1 MKNRIV
7 TNSYRTINK
16 NRARFCSLMMM
27 SFLGTFTYSGIN
39 NTAPDF
45 KYSIDKYYDTHNHYD
60 IKIQSDMGMSLND
73 VSYIKDVDG
82 VLDVEGS
89 HSVDCM
95 ISLAKGET
103 VINVSSLTSYIN
115 TVEIIEGRLPTSNNE
130 IVVEEKFLTNNEIE
144 LGTNISINSSN
155 LIENTYTIVGTVKST
170 LYINSPDTT
179 SNRGN
184 TSIGIGIIN
193 YYTFV
198 NPEAFDQDYYTSI
211 YVTVEGAKEQVTSSE
226 NYNET
231 IDRVIK
237 NIELIQKEGEG
248 RREDEIKT
256 PLYEEV
262 EEAEANGLNE
272 FAIAKNSLD
281 EQKANLD
288 NLHLYISTLDPT
300 SAEYATLNA
309 QYVNGLNQYNAACI
323 EYEESYNNFLVE
335 IEQAY
340 DEIDNIS
347 TPTWYINDRNDYTTY
362 RDFINDAQSVA
373 NLGQVF
379 PIVFF
384 IVATLISLISM
395 SRLVEDERTE
405 IGTLKSLGFSNI
417 QIMGKYI
424 FFAFVATIC
433 GGIVGGIS
441 GGFVIPSI
449 IYGIYKILFD
459 VPTMVLKLDVLIS
472 LIPILISC
480 VCIVGATLITAL
492 RVLKEKPAEL
502 MRPKA
507 PKKGKR
513 VLLEKIPFIWNKI
526 NFSNKITIRNIGRYK
541 KRVFATIF
549 GIMGCTALMLTGFGL
564 KDSLSCLAGKQFGDI
579 YNFDTMV
586 LVNDYDPASDLE
598 IFNDPNITSKTPIQL
613 INGTALN
620 TNINWTVVEDNETLD
635 TFVNLF
641 DKKTHEQ
648 VHLEEGKVVIT
659 NKLAEIKNVTVG
671 DKIELKDSNNKSAEF
686 EISAI
691 VEIYFQHYVFM
702 DKATYENASFTYK
715 PNCIYLHVNEMS
727 EEQKD
732 NFTKTLLENEKV
744 LSVQFINVLVDN
756 VDDMLSSLNNVII
769 ILIVLAALLAFVVL
783 YNLSNINI
791 HERKREIATLKLLG
805 FYNKEVD
812 SYITKENII
821 LTIVGVI
828 LGLVGGYFLTGF
840 VLKTVEIEMAS
851 FVLGINWLSYLL
863 SAVLAFV
870 FTFIVNFITHFSLKK
885 IDMIESL
892 KSVE

>member
-1 MKNRIV
+1 MKNRVV
-7 TNSYRTINK
+7 TNSFRTINK

-27 SFLGTFTYSGIN
+27 SFLATFTYSGIN

-45 KYSIDKYYDTHNHYD
+45 KYSIDKYFDAHNHYD

-82 VLDVEGS
+82 VLEVEGA
-89 HSVDCM
+89 HSIDCM
-95 ISLAKGET
+95 ISLPNEEA
-103 VINVSSLTSYIN
+103 VINISSLTSYIN
-115 TVEIIEGRLPTSNNE
+115 TVDLIDGRLPFSNNE
-130 IVVEEKFLTNNEIE
+130 IVVEEKFLSKNEMN
-144 LGTNISINSSN
+144 LGDTINISSTN
-155 LIENTYTIVGTVKST
+155 LIEDTFTIVGTVKST
-170 LYINSPDTT
+170 LYINNAETT
-179 SNRGN
+179 SDRGN
-184 TSIGIGIIN
+184 TSIGIGVIN

-211 YVTVEGAKEQVTSSE
+211 YITVDGAKNKITSSD
-226 NYNET
+226 NYDNLIESVT
-231 IDRVIK
+231 K
-237 NIELIQKEGEG
+237 NIEKIKKEGES

-256 PLYEEV
+256 PLYEKV
-262 EEAEANGLNE
+262 EEAEENGLNE
-272 FAIAKNSLD
+272 LSIVKSQLD
-281 EQKANLD
+281 ILQTNLD
-288 NLHLYISTLDPT
+288 NLYNYMNTFEPT
-300 SAEYATLNA
+300 SEEYYALNL
-309 QYVNGLNQYNAACI
+309 QYINKLNEYNAAYI
-323 EYEESYNNFLVE
+323 EYNESYNNFIIE
-335 IEQAY
+335 IENAY
-340 DEIDNIS
+340 EEIDDIQ
-347 TPTWYINDRNDYTTY
+347 TPTWYINNRNDYTTY
-362 RDFINDAQSVA
+362 REFIDDAQSVA

-441 GGFVIPSI
+441 GGFVVPSI

-480 VCIVGATLITAL
+480 VCIVGATLVTAL

-507 PKKGKR
+507 PKQGKR

-541 KRVFATIF
+541 KRVFATVF

-564 KDSLSCLAGKQFGDI
+564 KDSLSCLAGKQFGEV

-586 LVNDYDPASDLE
+586 LVNNYDPTTDLE
-598 IFNDPNITSKTPIQL
+598 IFNDPNITSTTPIQL
-613 INGTALN
+613 ISGTASN

-635 TFVNLF
+635 TFVNLY
-641 DKKTHEQ
+641 DKKTQEP
-648 VHLEEGKVVIT
+648 VHLEKGKVVIT
-659 NKLAEIKNVTVG
+659 NKLAEIKNVSVG

-702 DKATYENASFTYK
+702 DRETFEDASFTYK

-727 EEQKD
+727 EEQQD
-732 NFTKTLLENEKV
+732 AFTKSLLENEKV
-744 LSVQFINVLVDN
+744 LSVQFISVMVDN
-756 VDDMLSSLNNVII
+756 VDDMLSSLNNVVI

-821 LTIVGVI
+821 LTIVGVA
-828 LGLVGGYFLTGF
+828 LGLLGGYFLTGF
-840 VLKTVEIEMAS
+840 VLKTVEIEKAS
-851 FVLGINWLSYLL
+851 FILGITWVSYLV
-863 SAVLAFV
+863 SAALAFV